1 MGQVYSNKSGTF
13 KAYAVPP
20 VPGGPLAQDIAEGYA
35 RGYRTPMEMLRFFG
49 IQIMWGLIA
58 VAIVLPILVFY
69 RMKYHPDEPIFIV
82 KKETFNEVEPFDPG
96 LRK

>member
-35 RGYRTPMEMLRFFG
+35 RGYRTPKDMLRFFG

-58 VAIVLPILVFY
+58 GVILIIGVVVY
-69 RMKYHPDEPIFIV
+69 QKMYHPGEPIVFTD
-82 KKETFNEVEPFDPG
+82 KEKFEEVQPFDPG